1 MSKLLMSL
9 LAVAAI
15 GCGMATPSA
24 AQSEPAQASEPV
36 RTNADIDQAFA
47 DVAAAST
54 LDPDAANAFREQ
66 LYRAGLKQ
74 ISAVTYDEWVSA
86 TAAGKDYAWSRPE

>member
-1 MSKLLMSL
+1 MSKLLISL
-9 LAVAAI
+9 LAAAAI
-15 GCGMATPSA
+15 GCAATPSI
-24 AQSEPAQASEPV
+24 AQSEPEAPSEPV

-47 DVAAAST
+47 DVAAASS
-54 LDPDAANAFREQ
+54 LDPDAEQAFREQ

-74 ISAVTYDEWVSA
+74 ISAVTYEEWVSM